1 VTRKGYDATTGAQGD
16 RLGEATSGLIDQA
29 GQTAEAQVSSVM
41 TKAGDT
47 LSQVAQAVRQSG
59 EGMRDQQPVIAD
71 VADTAARRVEDLSS
85 YLREH
90 DAREVFQ
97 TVEDFA
103 RRQPAVVLAGGLALG
118 LALGRFLKSAQG
130 TGDGSVGAGAQ
141 QGYGAYGGYGASSGY
156 GTPGYGTPGYGT
168 PGYGTP
174 GYGTPGYGT
183 TGRDMSAAGYAAAG
197 AAGMTEGAVAG
208 RTRTGS
214 AFETGGEFA
223 GTGEDTGTT
232 NAYGAESSGYE
243 PDTLYDTDRVAAM
256 GGYGS
261 DADLDEPAGT
271 DTSGIRS
278 TGTTE
283 TTDLESN
290 RGA

>member
-1 VTRKGYDATTGAQGD
+1 MTRKRYGAGTGAQGD
-16 RLGEATSGLIDQA
+16 RLGEAASGLIDQA
-29 GQTAEAQVSSVM
+29 GQTAEAQVSSAM
-41 TKAGDT
+41 TRAGDT
-47 LSQVAQAVRQSG
+47 LSQVAQAVRRSG
-59 EGMRDQQPVIAD
+59 EGMRDQEPLIAD

-90 DAREVFQ
+90 DAREVFR

-118 LALGRFLKSAQG
+118 LALGRFLKSAEG
-130 TGDGSVGAGAQ
+130 TGGSFGAGAQ

-156 GTPGYGTPGYGT
+156 GTV
-168 PGYGTP
+168 

-208 RTRTGS
+208 RTRTRS
-214 AFETGGEFA
+214 AYETGAEFT

-232 NAYGAESSGYE
+232 NAYGAEPSGYE
-243 PDTLYDTDRVAAM
+243 PDALYDTDRVAAI
-256 GGYGS
+256 GGYGT
-261 DADLDEPAGT
+261 DADLDERAGT
-271 DTSGIRS
+271 STSGIRS
-278 TGTTE
+278 TGTPEVSDRE
-283 TTDLESN
+283 TD

>member
-1 VTRKGYDATTGAQGD
+1 MTRKGYDAGTGAQGD
-16 RLGEATSGLIDQA
+16 RLGEAASGLIDQA

-41 TKAGDT
+41 ARAGDT
-47 LSQVAQAVRQSG
+47 LSGVAQAVRQSG

-90 DAREVFQ
+90 DAREVFE

-118 LALGRFLKSAQG
+118 LALGRLLKSAEG
-130 TGDGSVGAGAQ
+130 TGGSFGAGAQ

-156 GTPGYGTPGYGT
+156 AMT
-168 PGYGTP
+168 
-174 GYGTPGYGT
+174 GYGT
-183 TGRDMSAAGYAAAG
+183 TGYGTRGYGTTGQDMSGAGYAAAG

-208 RTRTGS
+208 RTRAGS

-232 NAYGAESSGYE
+232 NAYGAESSGDE
-243 PDTLYDTDRVAAM
+243 PDTLYDTDRVAAI

-261 DADLDEPAGT
+261 DPDLDERAGT

-278 TGTTE
+278 TGTTG